1 MHEPATKTVSVL
13 IPVLDEEA
21 DIREATLRMLAQDI
35 EGEVEFLF
43 LDGGSRDRTK
53 TILQELAVDDPRIV
67 LLDNP
72 HRRTP
77 HALNIGLR
85 AARGEF
91 VARMDAHTYY
101 PPSYLRN
108 GVERLRAGGV
118 DWVAGPQLARGVDQG
133 SRVIALALTTS
144 LGSGGAAFRR
154 ETAEEFETDT
164 GFTGVWR
171 RETLEHHGGW
181 DEEFVN
187 DQDFELAARIRAEGG
202 RIMCVPAMAA
212 EYIPRRTL
220 RALARQYWRYGFF
233 RVRTIRKHPE
243 SMRRSHVLPPA
254 VALALIGTV
263 VGPRLVRRAARL
275 GIGAYVLALLGLAA
289 REERREPGRDS
300 ARLPVALAAMHIP
313 YGFGFL
319 WACMRLGPPVEALA
333 GLARR

>member
-1 MHEPATKTVSVL
+1 MNQTDPTTVSVL
-13 IPVLDEEA
+13 IPVLDEEE

-35 EGEVEFLF
+35 DGSVEFIF
-43 LDGGSRDRTK
+43 LDGGSADRTRG
-53 TILQELAVDDPRIV
+53 ILRELAVADPRIRLV
-67 LLDNP
+67 DNP

-108 GVERLRAGGV
+108 GVERLRAGDV
-118 DWVAGPQLARGVDQG
+118 EWVAGPQLARGVDPT
-133 SRVIALALTTS
+133 SRVIARALTT
-144 LGSGGAAFRR
+144 LAGSGGAAFRR
-154 ETAEEFETDT
+154 ETAEEFEADT

-171 RETLEHHGGW
+171 KATLERYHGW

-187 DQDFELAARIRAEGG
+187 DQDFELAARIRADGG

-212 EYIPRRTL
+212 EYIPRRTF

-233 RVRTIRKHPE
+233 RVRTIRRHPG

-254 VALALIGTV
+254 VALAVLGTLA
-263 VGPRLVRRAARL
+263 PSRLVRRVSRPAVA
-275 GIGAYVLALLGLAA
+275 AYVLALLGVAA
-289 REERREPGRDS
+289 REERSAPGEGA
-300 ARLPVALAAMHIP
+300 ARLPLAFAAMHLP

-319 WACMRLGPPVEALA
+319 WACLRLGPPVEALK
-333 GLARR
+333 GLLRR